1 MRHPML
7 ARAREAGR
15 IVGFSVVFAL
25 AALVTNILVMGLFV
39 ATFGSFDDGRGLL
52 GPMGIDELSSAL
64 VSEGG
69 TYHASDE
76 ALSTLR
82 KTDRWAMLVG
92 NDGSVTWSESLPADV
107 PDHYTLADVASFSR
121 WYLADYPVVTRV
133 RNDGLL
139 VVGSPKGSAWKY
151 LYSTDMHSVL
161 LALGL
166 IIAMLISNMVVAI
179 VVARAYA
186 RRSWAE
192 RDHARREWIAA
203 VSHDVRTPL
212 SVALA
217 EADTLAQDVTL
228 TLESRIRAERV
239 VAKVSEVASLVADLN
254 VANQLSHAMEPAQME
269 PVALAP
275 IVRSVA
281 VETLNDD
288 AEGRFDIEVDIPEN
302 AEDLYARGNE
312 SLLRRMLTNLV
323 GNSVRHNPQGCT
335 IRIGLTHL
343 RPHLLRRAR
352 CLLVVEDNGRG
363 LGSDML
369 DELRRPPSGELPEHG
384 LGLVI
389 VRRIAHACEGEARFS
404 DARGGG
410 TRCEIELPLA
420 R

>member
-15 IVGFSVVFAL
+15 IVGFSVVFTL

-151 LYSTDMHSVL
+151 LYSTDTHSVVL
-161 LALGL
+161 TLGL
-166 IIAMLISNMVVAI
+166 INAMLISNMVVAI
-179 VVARAYA
+179 VVARGYA

-228 TLESRIRAERV
+228 TSESRIRAERV

-302 AEDLYARGNE
+302 AEDLYARGNVA
-312 SLLRRMLTNLV
+312 LLRRMLTNLV

-335 IRIGLTHL
+335 IRIGLTRL

-352 CLLVVEDNGRG
+352 CLLVVEDNGHG